1 MHTAPLRRPE
11 NEKTTRH
18 WTGRLRPDS
27 DAADPQRM
35 SAGPTRLSGVHGR
48 SERYSATRTCD
59 NKTQRL
65 VCDPMSIQ
73 FRTAR
78 FAGTLAFAA
87 ALYSGPGQAQ
97 VQVDPGETF
106 VVQQA
111 QGAPTVS
118 LGGSV
123 VPYKEVTLA
132 AQLPGRI
139 TFIAGREGDTFTEK
153 DLLVAIGDEELLA
166 NRRALLAQMA
176 SADAQLRNAGV
187 QYSREIYSPQ
197 SRSAM
202 GGMGL
207 PNLFDQM
214 FTGPAESFVGERDR
228 TAERSADLF
237 ASGIQIQ
244 EAQNAMLRLQAELQ
258 ALDSKIRDA
267 RSIAPFNGVIV
278 RKLVEVGD
286 TIQPGQPMLN
296 YADVEY
302 LQVEV
307 DVPARLR
314 PGLRDGMMVQAEID
328 PDNRRVPV
336 RVAQIFPMAD
346 PQRHTVKIKFDLPQG
361 VSEPGMY
368 AKVLVPDLNA
378 PARANP
384 VIPSSAVRYNGS
396 LPGVYVVSERGEPQ
410 LRLIRV
416 GEEMT
421 AGMVTVLSGLRAG
434 ERVLTNPGPRV
445 TAGWASGAPADR

>member
-1 MHTAPLRRPE
+1 M
-11 NEKTTRH
+11 
-18 WTGRLRPDS
+18 
-27 DAADPQRM
+27 
-35 SAGPTRLSGVHGR
+35 
-48 SERYSATRTCD
+48 
-59 NKTQRL
+59 
-65 VCDPMSIQ
+65 
-73 FRTAR
+73 
-78 FAGTLAFAA
+78 LALAA
-87 ALYSGPGQAQ
+87 AVSSSLVQAQ
-97 VQVDPGETF
+97 MQADIGETF

-139 TFIAGREGDTFTEK
+139 TFIAGREGDTFKEK

-176 SADAQLRNAGV
+176 SADAQIRNAGV

-214 FTGPAESFVGERDR
+214 FARPAESFIGERDR

-267 RSIAPFNGVIV
+267 RSIAPFDGVIV

-314 PGLRDGMMVQAEID
+314 PGLRDGMMVQAELD

-396 LPGVYVVSERGEPQ
+396 LPGVYILSERGEPQ

-416 GEEMT
+416 GEELPG
-421 AGMVTVLSGLRAG
+421 AMVTVLSGLRAG

-445 TAGWASGAPADR
+445 TAGWASGSSPADR

>member
-1 MHTAPLRRPE
+1 
-11 NEKTTRH
+11 
-18 WTGRLRPDS
+18 
-27 DAADPQRM
+27 
-35 SAGPTRLSGVHGR
+35 
-48 SERYSATRTCD
+48 
-59 NKTQRL
+59 
-65 VCDPMSIQ
+65 MSIQ

-78 FAGTLAFAA
+78 FACTLAVAA
-87 ALYSGPGQAQ
+87 VVSSGSVQAQ
-97 VQVDPGETF
+97 VQADIGDTF

-139 TFIAGREGDTFTEK
+139 TFIAGREGDTFKEK

-214 FTGPAESFVGERDR
+214 FTRPAESFIGERDR

-267 RSIAPFNGVIV
+267 RSIAPFDGVIV
-278 RKLVEVGD
+278 RKLIEVGD

-302 LQVEV
+302 LQIEV

-314 PGLRDGMMVQAEID
+314 PGLRDGMMVQAELD

-396 LPGVYVVSERGEPQ
+396 LPGVYVLSERGEPQ

-416 GEEMT
+416 GEELPG
-421 AGMVTVLSGLRAG
+421 AMVTVLSGLRAG

-445 TAGWASGAPADR
+445 TAGWASGSPADR